1 MSGLVR
7 CKQEFL
13 LLRNVQ
19 KCLSKGCASTTA
31 SSPQPDATTLSSP
44 QPDAT
49 TLPVLHR
56 TDETLAR
63 NHTVKDLGK
72 FFTVDPKIISAFGP
86 ELNPKTNP
94 KVINYFAP
102 RLWSNRNEVFRESC
116 IMIRNP
122 ALEIINCIKETD
134 FEQPVVRYVLHG
146 LEGNGK
152 RLSIA
157 HLKCFA
163 FQENFVVMPFPTL
176 KHWLTKYYEVA
187 PSTYKPGRI
196 DHVVNSNI
204 FLKNF
209 KQINADRLDKCVTHH
224 DYSWSA
230 RDKFKAGT
238 SLMEIID
245 LGCERLNF
253 AADALN
259 VLIKELKLNCN
270 AGNCKLLVTIE
281 GVNTLFTEYTMI
293 HKLKSS
299 WEPGPYPEDGD
310 WMRNRAK
317 VEECSVLVNI
327 LKLLNTD
334 YKNAVLVTTVDRQA
348 EVMKRLPATKWYT
361 HQERNMVPN
370 TKSHLPFALLG
381 DKGWSTLNP
390 FYPVAVDKYSED
402 EMDSAVDYYLET
414 GWIRPECTQH
424 NRRQELH
431 FITARRPEDF
441 FNFSSMY

>member
-7 CKQEFL
+7 CKEEFL
-13 LLRNVQ
+13 LLRHVQ
-19 KCLSKGCASTTA
+19 KALSRGCATTTA
-31 SSPQPDATTLSSP
+31 SAPQTEATDTPL
-44 QPDAT
+44 
-49 TLPVLHR
+49 LHR
-56 TDETLAR
+56 TPETLAR
-63 NHTVKDLGK
+63 NHTVKDIGK

-86 ELNPKTNP
+86 ELNPKTNQ

-102 RLWSNRNEVFRESC
+102 RLWSNRNEVFGESC
-116 IMIRNP
+116 LMIRNP
-122 ALEIINCIKETD
+122 ALEIINCIKATD
-134 FEQPVVRYVLHG
+134 FEEPVIRYVIHG
-146 LEGNGK
+146 KEGSGK
-152 RLSIA
+152 CLTLS

-163 FQENFVVMPFPTL
+163 FQENFVVMPFPWL
-176 KHWLTKYYEVA
+176 KHWLTKYYNVA
-187 PSTYKPGRI
+187 PSTFKPGRI

-209 KQINADRLDKCVTHH
+209 RQINADRLDKCVTHK
-224 DYSWSA
+224 DYSWSS
-230 RDKFKAGT
+230 RDQFKAGT

-259 VLIKELKLNCN
+259 VVIKELKLNCN

-299 WEPGPYPEDGD
+299 WEPGPYPADGD
-310 WMRNRAK
+310 WMNNRAK
-317 VEECSVLVNI
+317 VDECSVLVNI
-327 LKLLNTD
+327 LKLLKND
-334 YKNAVLVTTVDRQA
+334 YKNAVVVTTVDRDATVRKQA
-348 EVMKRLPATKWYT
+348 TPLTWYKPQLQ
-361 HQERNMVPN
+361 HMVPD
-370 TKSHLPFALLG
+370 TRSHLPFALLG
-381 DKGWSTLNP
+381 EKGWSTLNP
-390 FYPVAVDKYSED
+390 FYPVSVDKYTED
-402 EMDSAVDYYLET
+402 EMDNAVDYYLEK
-414 GWIRPECTQH
+414 GWIRPECSQH